1 MGNQRCKVARPY
13 WSGQLQISL
22 VSFGVSFYVATENKS
37 QISFHQISRST
48 GERIRHQKVLQS
60 AVEEQSNE
68 AAEVVQKDEI
78 VKGYEYSKGQY
89 VIIEPSELDNLRVPS
104 KHVIAVDQFIDQSE
118 LNPEYVEKPYF
129 VTPENDSQT
138 EAFSVVRQA
147 LVNTGKLAIGKV
159 SFSGREHVVAIAPSE
174 PRGMMAYTLRYQSE
188 LRDHK
193 DYFRDIKDVEI
204 REDELDLAESLIKKR
219 TSKLDPSKFVDGYEV
234 AVKELVDA
242 KINHLPVPRDE
253 APVLRTAKVIN
264 LMDALRKSLGSDRAQ
279 PPKKPVASEKSP
291 VRKGMGLAKPAKAVA
306 QRRKSA

>member
-1 MGNQRCKVARPY
+1 VARPY

-253 APVLRTAKVIN
+253 APVQRTAKVIN